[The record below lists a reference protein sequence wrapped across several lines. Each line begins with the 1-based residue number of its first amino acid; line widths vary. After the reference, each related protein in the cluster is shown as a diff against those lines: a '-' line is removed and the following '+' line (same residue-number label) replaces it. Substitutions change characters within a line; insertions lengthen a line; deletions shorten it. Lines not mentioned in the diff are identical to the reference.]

1 MGSVSNPAR
10 RPWTVRHCGLAVGV
24 RLLVCVASPGWERDG
39 WPRPTTQRPLAEA
52 WAALGDLLIQEGKD
66 PLLFPNALATMWCY
80 ITEDSAEAARIL
92 EERVAPA
99 VHRPMDL
106 LRDRLAVGP
115 AERFA
120 EQLNAFAAAGVQR
133 VFIWPVADETYQLER
148 FVAEVLPV
156 IDG

>member
-1 MGSVSNPAR
+1 MFRYA
-10 RPWTVRHCGLAVGV
+10 
-24 RLLVCVASPGWERDG
+24 LV
-39 WPRPTTQRPLAEA
+39 
-52 WAALGDLLIQEGKD
+52 
-66 PLLFPNALATMWCY
+66 TMWFY

-99 VHRPMDL
+99 IHRPMDL

-120 EQLNAFAAAGVQR
+120 EQLNAFATAGVQR
-133 VFIWPVADETYQLER
+133 VFIWPVAHETYQLER
-148 FVAEVLPV
+148 FAAEVLPV